1 LFDGLTITAVGI
13 LTVFAFLIV
22 MVLAMSA
29 LRFVVGR
36 LESRRRLP
44 DEEVAAIIAAIHARR
59 N

>member
-1 LFDGLTITAVGI
+1 MIDGLTITAVGI

-29 LRFVVGR
+29 LRFVVAR
-36 LESRRRLP
+36 LESARQAP
-44 DEEVAAIIAAIHARR
+44 DEEVAAIVAAIHARR